1 MHYWVGTKL
10 FDALLVLGPYFSMHY
25 WFWGQT
31 FRCTIGFGAK
41 LFDALLVWGQTF
53 RCTIG
58 IGIKLF
64 DALMGMTPKCSMHSR
79 VLPQHFRCTHGYG
92 PNIFDALMSM
102 APNFSMHYVSTSAL
116 TLDPSILGFQ
126 FSNYSIFDWETR
138 LCRLI
143 FFQIP
148 EKFSMHYPWE
158 RPLTQI
164 GKKNHVVEK
173 TNKTVFF

>member
-1 MHYWVGTKL
+1 MTKL
-10 FDALLVLGPYFSMHY
+10 FNALLGWDQTVRCTIGLGPNFSMHY
-25 WFWGQT
+25 WDWDQT
-31 FRCTIGFGAK
+31 FRCTHGYDPK
-41 LFDALLVWGQTF
+41 MFDAL
-53 RCTIG
+53 
-58 IGIKLF
+58 K
-64 DALMGMTPKCSMHSR
+64 
-79 VLPQHFRCTHGYG
+79 VLPQHFRCIHGYG

-148 EKFSMHYPWE
+148 EKFSMPYPWE
-158 RPLTQI
+158 RPLTQLV
-164 GKKNHVVEK
+164 KNHVVEK
-173 TNKTVFF
+173 NKTVFF

>member
-1 MHYWVGTKL
+1 MHYWAGT
-10 FDALLVLGPYFSMHY
+10 
-25 WFWGQT
+25 
-31 FRCTIGFGAK
+31 K

-79 VLPQHFRCTHGYG
+79 VLPQHFRCIHGYG

-148 EKFSMHYPWE
+148 EKFSMPYPWE
-158 RPLTQI
+158 TPLTQI
-164 GKKNHVVEK
+164 GKKSCS
-173 TNKTVFF
+173 